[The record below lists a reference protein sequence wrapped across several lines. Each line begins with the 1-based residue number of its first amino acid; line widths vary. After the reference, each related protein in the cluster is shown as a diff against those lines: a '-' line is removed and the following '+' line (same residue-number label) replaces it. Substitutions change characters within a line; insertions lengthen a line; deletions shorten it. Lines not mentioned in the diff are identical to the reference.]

1 MEKYILFGAGNFGRK
16 AVKEFGREN
25 IDFFLD
31 NDQSR
36 ENEFFEGVPVKI
48 FSKCV
53 NEVRD
58 REIVITTLACTEII
72 KQLQQ
77 NGILNYSIYSG
88 LTEIKNYYN
97 PQRLIDNPYG
107 KEGLGRDWSEEEW
120 IEMKMNDGETK
131 KEIINGKVSRY
142 MKQSHMFHH
151 IEIET
156 INRCNGVCS
165 FCPINCRIDP
175 REKMVMSDE
184 LFKKII
190 DELAEMDYSGRIAL
204 FSNNE
209 PLLDKRILDF
219 HRYARNKLP
228 NARMH
233 LYTNGTL
240 LTMESFTALLEVL
253 DELIIDNYQQDLEL
267 IAPCK
272 MIVDYYEQHPEIK
285 EKVTIVLRKP
295 DEILTSRG
303 GDAPNRTQVR
313 VEEGISCVLPFQQ
326 MIIRPDGKV
335 SLCCNDPLGKC
346 TLGDASEEKLLDIW
360 YGEKF
365 GKDRECISMG
375 RENFSH
381 CKNSDVFVLD

>member
-1 MEKYILFGAGNFGRK
+1 MEKYILFGAGTVGRK
-16 AVKEFGREN
+16 AGKEFGREN

-175 REKMVMSDE
+175 REKKVMSEE

-365 GKDRECISMG
+365 GKVRECISMG

-381 CKNSDVFVLD
+381 CKNCDVFVLD

>member
-175 REKMVMSDE
+175 REKKVMSEE

-365 GKDRECISMG
+365 GKVRECISMG
-375 RENFSH
+375 RENFLKKFAS
-381 CKNSDVFVLD
+381 

>member
-1 MEKYILFGAGNFGRK
+1 MGKYILFGAGNYGRK
-16 AVKEFGREN
+16 AVIEYGREN

-31 NDQSR
+31 NDESR
-36 ENEFFEGVPVKI
+36 ENEFFEGIPVKI

-53 NEVRD
+53 NDVRD

-72 KQLQQ
+72 KQLEQ
-77 NGILNYSIYSG
+77 NHILNYSIYSG
-88 LTEIKNYYN
+88 LTEIKDYYS

-107 KEGLGRDWSEEEW
+107 KEGVGRDWSEEEW
-120 IEMKMNDGETK
+120 IEMKVNDGETK
-131 KEIINGKVSRY
+131 KAIINEKVSRY

-175 REKMVMSDE
+175 REKKVMPQE

-190 DELAEMDYSGRIAL
+190 DELAEIHYSGRIAL

-267 IAPCK
+267 IGPCK

-295 DEILTSRG
+295 NEILTSRG
-303 GDAPNRTQVR
+303 GDAPNRTQVKI
-313 VEEGISCVLPFQQ
+313 EAGISCVLPFQQ

-346 TLGDASEEKLLDIW
+346 TLGDASEETLLDIW

-365 GKDRECISMG
+365 SKVRECISKG
-375 RENFSH
+375 RESFSH
-381 CKNSDVFVLD
+381 CKNCDVFTLD

>member
-175 REKMVMSDE
+175 REKKVMSEE

-365 GKDRECISMG
+365 GKVRECISMG

-381 CKNSDVFVLD
+381 CKYCDVFVLD

>member
-175 REKMVMSDE
+175 REKKVMSEE
-184 LFKKII
+184 L
-190 DELAEMDYSGRIAL
+190 
-204 FSNNE
+204 
-209 PLLDKRILDF
+209 
-219 HRYARNKLP
+219 
-228 NARMH
+228 
-233 LYTNGTL
+233 
-240 LTMESFTALLEVL
+240 
-253 DELIIDNYQQDLEL
+253 
-267 IAPCK
+267 
-272 MIVDYYEQHPEIK
+272 
-285 EKVTIVLRKP
+285 
-295 DEILTSRG
+295 
-303 GDAPNRTQVR
+303 
-313 VEEGISCVLPFQQ
+313 
-326 MIIRPDGKV
+326 
-335 SLCCNDPLGKC
+335 
-346 TLGDASEEKLLDIW
+346 
-360 YGEKF
+360 
-365 GKDRECISMG
+365 
-375 RENFSH
+375 
-381 CKNSDVFVLD
+381 